1 MNTLI
6 GIFLF
11 VTWIGFIIVRRIQ
24 MRRRRW
30 LRHLNLP
37 GSWTWDEGDS
47 VLDLSGNHSS
57 GSFLLRED
65 GEQRSG
71 RWLLR
76 GHSLQLFV
84 TKGDA
89 EGYNPYL
96 FDLRTFERDKIGLDG
111 VGRNQRLYS
120 RTSKNVVSLHRPS

>member
-1 MNTLI
+1 MSTFV

-11 VTWIGFIIVRRIQ
+11 VTWIGFLIVRRLQ
-24 MRRRRW
+24 MRRARW
-30 LRHLNLP
+30 LRQLNLP
-37 GSWTWDEGDS
+37 GSWAWDDGDS

-57 GSFLLRED
+57 GSFLLREA

-89 EGYNPYL
+89 EGYSPYL

-111 VGRNQRLYS
+111 IGRKQRLYS
-120 RTSKNVVSLHRPS
+120 RTSKNVVSLRR